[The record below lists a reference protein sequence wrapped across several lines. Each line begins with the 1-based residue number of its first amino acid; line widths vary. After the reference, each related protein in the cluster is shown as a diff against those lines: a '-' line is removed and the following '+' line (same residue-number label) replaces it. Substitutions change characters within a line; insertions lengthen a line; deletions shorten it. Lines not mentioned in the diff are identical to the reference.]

1 MEKSELST
9 RDRMC
14 SVAGGMAGLLV
25 DREIPSRLI
34 PFRGEFPL
42 LDMIEAIRFRE
53 AIRSTMW
60 IEDLP
65 PKFLYAAAEGSRIA
79 RLEREFRHYLSRNG
93 LKSGDFEKLEDAEKS
108 EWLRWW
114 MEADSVSAD
123 DLVVKKYRDEAT
135 PVSKSLGDP
144 AMPVAEK
151 REIYDD
157 LVARRAYWDDLCF
170 EFGRIGWEK
179 KLLNLALYIHYG
191 GDLEVVLARYKEN
204 HPDYADRIPHS
215 LAYYI
220 SYLRTGEAT
229 SVLHYFLLERVY
241 LSEGQLTALLIAEL
255 RERLEE
261 VFCWDGGTNSAWTV
275 GIDYRGEEKM
285 NEIVTTLDIEK
296 GREYLIFGNLTIK
309 PFIMETKETL
319 LKENPWRV
327 LAEMLAEKD
336 YAEAPENLV
345 CPDERAVI
353 DAYNETAPDLRKIRC
368 EGVPEP
374 VQGDFFNAKVALLT
388 LNPGWVEQTA
398 EVPGNAGTLKI
409 MTPAQRRKFLRTKAD
424 AMLLNGCSFPTEDE
438 DLLAIDTRYWNN
450 LLGYVLNRWP
460 DAPKYLT
467 IVQYLGYHSKKYG
480 NISKRLVKSE
490 SGLLPTQEFAVRL
503 VRYLMNKGV
512 TIVICRSAR
521 LWFNAVE
528 GLESYP
534 KLVVINNPLRPYLTP
549 KNCKDDGF
557 EKIEAALNE

>member
-42 LDMIEAIRFRE
+42 LNMIEARRFRE

-65 PKFLYAAAEGSRIA
+65 PKILYAAAEGSRIA

-123 DLVVKKYRDEAT
+123 DLVVKKYRDKAT
-135 PVSKSLGDP
+135 PASKSLGDP
-144 AMPVAEK
+144 AMPNAEK
-151 REIYDD
+151 QEIYDD

-170 EFGRIGWEK
+170 EFGRVSWEK

-229 SVLHYFLLERVY
+229 SVLNYFLLEKAC
-241 LSEGQLTALLIAEL
+241 LSEGRLTALLTAEL

-261 VFCWDGGTNSAWTV
+261 VFRWDGGTNSAWTV

-285 NEIVTTLDIEK
+285 NEAVALGVEK

-327 LAEMLAEKD
+327 LAEKIEKNGYMRLEKLNA
-336 YAEAPENLV
+336 YADDIPFIEEFNERTKN
-345 CPDERAVI
+345 PDHQLHTEI
-353 DAYNETAPDLRKIRC
+353 LPYPFI
-368 EGVPEP
+368 
-374 VQGDFFNAKVALLT
+374 GDVLGARVVLLMS
-388 LNPGWVEQTA
+388 NPGYKVSSNIEAHEKMSDEEKRFVIRAQT
-398 EVPGNAGTLKI
+398 
-409 MTPAQRRKFLRTKAD
+409 Q
-424 AMLLNGCSFPTEDE
+424 AMLLEDR
-438 DLLAIDTRYWNN
+438 AIFYSGPEYKPFNDEQDWYWAKKTRIIREAVP
-450 LLGYVLNRWP
+450 G
-460 DAPKYLT
+460 AETK
-467 IVQYLGYHSKKYG
+467 IAAVQLMAYHSRRYKPFPAKMGLLPSQEYT
-480 NISKRLVKSE
+480 KRLVKYLIDKKDVVFVYRGIKNKARWLDFVPELENATCVELSSSLNACLSE
-490 SGLLPTQEFAVRL
+490 
-503 VRYLMNKGV
+503 
-512 TIVICRSAR
+512 
-521 LWFNAVE
+521 
-528 GLESYP
+528 
-534 KLVVINNPLRPYLTP
+534 
-549 KNCKDDGF
+549 KNCKDGGF
-557 EKIEAALNE
+557 EKIKAALTE

>member
-42 LDMIEAIRFRE
+42 LNMIEAIRFRE

-65 PKFLYAAAEGSRIA
+65 PKFLYAAAEGSRMA

-108 EWLRWW
+108 EWLQWW

-157 LVARRAYWDDLCF
+157 LVTRRAYWDDLCF
-170 EFGRIGWEK
+170 EFGRVSWEK

-229 SVLHYFLLERVY
+229 SVLNNFLLERVC
-241 LSEGQLTALLIAEL
+241 LSEGQLTALLTAEL

-261 VFCWDGGTNSAWTV
+261 VFCWDGGTNSAWTI

-285 NEIVTTLDIEK
+285 DEIITTLDIEK

-327 LAEMLAEKD
+327 LAEKIEKNGYMRLEKLNA
-336 YAEAPENLV
+336 YADDIPFIEEFNERTKNEPEYQLHTEILPYPFIGDV
-345 CPDERAVI
+345 L
-353 DAYNETAPDLRKIRC
+353 DAR
-368 EGVPEP
+368 V
-374 VQGDFFNAKVALLT
+374 VLLMS
-388 LNPGWVEQTA
+388 NPGYKVSSNIEAHEKMSDEEKRFVIRAQT
-398 EVPGNAGTLKI
+398 
-409 MTPAQRRKFLRTKAD
+409 Q
-424 AMLLNGCSFPTEDE
+424 AMLLEDR
-438 DLLAIDTRYWNN
+438 AIFYSGPEYKPFNDEQDWYWAKKTRIIREAVP
-450 LLGYVLNRWP
+450 G
-460 DAPKYLT
+460 AETK
-467 IVQYLGYHSKKYG
+467 IAAVQLMAYHSRKYKPFPAKMG
-480 NISKRLVKSE
+480 LLPSQEYTKRLVKYLIDKNVIFVYARSKAQWLDFVPELENATCVELSSIRNACLSE
-490 SGLLPTQEFAVRL
+490 
-503 VRYLMNKGV
+503 
-512 TIVICRSAR
+512 
-521 LWFNAVE
+521 
-528 GLESYP
+528 
-534 KLVVINNPLRPYLTP
+534 
-549 KNCKDDGF
+549 KNCKDGGF
-557 EKIEAALNE
+557 EIIKAALAE

>member
-1 MEKSELST
+1 
-9 RDRMC
+9 MC

-42 LDMIEAIRFRE
+42 LNMIEAIRFRE

-157 LVARRAYWDDLCF
+157 LVTRRAYWDDLCF
-170 EFGRIGWEK
+170 EFGRVSWEK

-241 LSEGQLTALLIAEL
+241 LSEGQLTALLTAEL

-285 NEIVTTLDIEK
+285 NEAVALGVEK

-327 LAEMLAEKD
+327 LAEKIEKNGYMRLEKLNA
-336 YAEAPENLV
+336 YADDIPFIEEFNERTKNEPEYQLHTEIL
-345 CPDERAVI
+345 PYPFI
-353 DAYNETAPDLRKIRC
+353 
-368 EGVPEP
+368 
-374 VQGDFFNAKVALLT
+374 GDVLGARVVLLMS
-388 LNPGWVEQTA
+388 NPGYKVSSNIEAHEKMSDEEKRFVIRAQT
-398 EVPGNAGTLKI
+398 
-409 MTPAQRRKFLRTKAD
+409 Q
-424 AMLLNGCSFPTEDE
+424 AMLLEDR
-438 DLLAIDTRYWNN
+438 AIFYSGPEYKPFNDEQDWYWAKKTRIIREAVP
-450 LLGYVLNRWP
+450 G
-460 DAPKYLT
+460 AETK
-467 IVQYLGYHSKKYG
+467 IAAVQLMAYHSRKYKPFPAKMG
-480 NISKRLVKSE
+480 LLPSQEYTKRLVKYLIDKNVIFVYARSKAQWRVFVPELENATCVELSSIRNACLSE
-490 SGLLPTQEFAVRL
+490 
-503 VRYLMNKGV
+503 
-512 TIVICRSAR
+512 
-521 LWFNAVE
+521 
-528 GLESYP
+528 
-534 KLVVINNPLRPYLTP
+534 
-549 KNCKDDGF
+549 KNCKDGGF
-557 EKIEAALNE
+557 EKIKAALTE

>member
-1 MEKSELST
+1 
-9 RDRMC
+9 MC

-79 RLEREFRHYLSRNG
+79 RLEREFQHYLSRNG

-108 EWLRWW
+108 EWLQRW

-229 SVLHYFLLERVY
+229 SVLHYFLLEKAC
-241 LSEGQLTALLIAEL
+241 LSESRLTALLTAEL

-327 LAEMLAEKD
+327 LAEKIEKNGYMRLEKLNA
-336 YAEAPENLV
+336 YADDIPFIEEFNERTKNEPEYQLHTEILPYPFIGDV
-345 CPDERAVI
+345 L
-353 DAYNETAPDLRKIRC
+353 DAR
-368 EGVPEP
+368 V
-374 VQGDFFNAKVALLT
+374 VLLMS
-388 LNPGWVEQTA
+388 NPGYKVSSNIEAHEKMSDEEKRFVIRAQT
-398 EVPGNAGTLKI
+398 
-409 MTPAQRRKFLRTKAD
+409 Q
-424 AMLLNGCSFPTEDE
+424 AMLLEDR
-438 DLLAIDTRYWNN
+438 AIFYSGPEYKPFNDEQDWYWAKKTRIIREAVP
-450 LLGYVLNRWP
+450 G
-460 DAPKYLT
+460 AETK
-467 IVQYLGYHSKKYG
+467 IAAVQLMAYHSRRYKPFPAKMGLLPSQEYT
-480 NISKRLVKSE
+480 KRLVKYLIDKKDVVFVYRGIKNKARWLDFVPELENATCVELSSSLNACLSE
-490 SGLLPTQEFAVRL
+490 
-503 VRYLMNKGV
+503 
-512 TIVICRSAR
+512 
-521 LWFNAVE
+521 
-528 GLESYP
+528 
-534 KLVVINNPLRPYLTP
+534 
-549 KNCKDDGF
+549 KNCKDGGF
-557 EKIEAALNE
+557 EKIKAALTE

>member
-42 LDMIEAIRFRE
+42 LNMIEAIRFRE

-157 LVARRAYWDDLCF
+157 LVTRRAYWDDLCF
-170 EFGRIGWEK
+170 EFGRVSWEK

-229 SVLHYFLLERVY
+229 SVLNNFLLERVC
-241 LSEGQLTALLIAEL
+241 LSEGQLTALLTAEL

-261 VFCWDGGTNSAWTV
+261 VFCWDGGTNSAWTI

-285 NEIVTTLDIEK
+285 DEIITTLDIEK

-327 LAEMLAEKD
+327 LAEKIEKNGYMRLEKLNA
-336 YAEAPENLV
+336 YADDIPFIEEFNERTKNEPEYQLHTEILPYPFIGDV
-345 CPDERAVI
+345 L
-353 DAYNETAPDLRKIRC
+353 DAR
-368 EGVPEP
+368 V
-374 VQGDFFNAKVALLT
+374 VLLMS
-388 LNPGWVEQTA
+388 NPGYKVSSNIEAHEKMSDEEKRFVIRAQT
-398 EVPGNAGTLKI
+398 
-409 MTPAQRRKFLRTKAD
+409 Q
-424 AMLLNGCSFPTEDE
+424 AMLLEDR
-438 DLLAIDTRYWNN
+438 AIFYSGPEYKPFNDEQDWYWAKKTRIIREAVP
-450 LLGYVLNRWP
+450 G
-460 DAPKYLT
+460 AETK
-467 IVQYLGYHSKKYG
+467 IAAVQLMAYHSRKYKPFPEKMG
-480 NISKRLVKSE
+480 LLPSQEYTKRLVKYLIAKDVVFVYRGSKNKARWFDLVPELENATCVELSSIRNACLSE
-490 SGLLPTQEFAVRL
+490 
-503 VRYLMNKGV
+503 
-512 TIVICRSAR
+512 
-521 LWFNAVE
+521 
-528 GLESYP
+528 
-534 KLVVINNPLRPYLTP
+534 
-549 KNCKDDGF
+549 KNCKDGGF
-557 EKIEAALNE
+557 EIIKAALAE

>member
-1 MEKSELST
+1 
-9 RDRMC
+9 MC

-42 LDMIEAIRFRE
+42 LNMIEAIRFRE

-65 PKFLYAAAEGSRIA
+65 PKFLYAAAEGSRMA

-93 LKSGDFEKLEDAEKS
+93 LKNGDFEKLEDAEKS
-108 EWLRWW
+108 EWLQWW

-157 LVARRAYWDDLCF
+157 LVTRRAYWDDLCF

-229 SVLHYFLLERVY
+229 SVLHYFLLERVC
-241 LSEGQLTALLIAEL
+241 LSESRLTALLTAEL

-285 NEIVTTLDIEK
+285 DEIITTLDIEK

-327 LAEMLAEKD
+327 LAEKIEKNGYMRLEKLNA
-336 YAEAPENLV
+336 YADDIPFIEEFNERTKNEPEYQLHTEIL
-345 CPDERAVI
+345 PYPFI
-353 DAYNETAPDLRKIRC
+353 
-368 EGVPEP
+368 
-374 VQGDFFNAKVALLT
+374 GDVLGARVVLLMS
-388 LNPGWVEQTA
+388 NPGYKVSSNIEAHEKMSDEEKRFVIRAQT
-398 EVPGNAGTLKI
+398 
-409 MTPAQRRKFLRTKAD
+409 Q
-424 AMLLNGCSFPTEDE
+424 AMLLEDR
-438 DLLAIDTRYWNN
+438 AIFYSGPEYKPFNDEQDWYWAKKTRIIREAVP
-450 LLGYVLNRWP
+450 G
-460 DAPKYLT
+460 AETK
-467 IVQYLGYHSKKYG
+467 IAAVQLMAYHSRRYKPFPAKMGLLPSQEYT
-480 NISKRLVKSE
+480 KRLVKYLIDKKDVVFVYRGIKNKARWLDFVPELENATCVELSSSLNACLSE
-490 SGLLPTQEFAVRL
+490 
-503 VRYLMNKGV
+503 
-512 TIVICRSAR
+512 
-521 LWFNAVE
+521 
-528 GLESYP
+528 
-534 KLVVINNPLRPYLTP
+534 
-549 KNCKDDGF
+549 KNCKDGGF
-557 EKIEAALNE
+557 EKIKAALTE

>member
-34 PFRGEFPL
+34 PFRGKFPL
-42 LDMIEAIRFRE
+42 LDMIETIRFRE

-79 RLEREFRHYLSRNG
+79 RLEREFRYYLSRNG

-114 MEADSVSAD
+114 MEDGSVSAD
-123 DLVVKKYRDEAT
+123 DLVVKKYRNEAT
-135 PVSKSLGDP
+135 PASKSLGDP

-157 LVARRAYWDDLCF
+157 LVTRRAYWDDLCF
-170 EFGRIGWEK
+170 EFGRISWEK

-229 SVLHYFLLERVY
+229 SVLHYFLLERIC
-241 LSEGQLTALLIAEL
+241 LSENRLTALLTAEL

-285 NEIVTTLDIEK
+285 NEAVALGVEK

-327 LAEMLAEKD
+327 LAEKIEKNGYMRLEKLNA
-336 YAEAPENLV
+336 YADDIPFIEEFNERTKN
-345 CPDERAVI
+345 PDHQLHTEI
-353 DAYNETAPDLRKIRC
+353 LPYPFI
-368 EGVPEP
+368 
-374 VQGDFFNAKVALLT
+374 GDVLGARVVLLMS
-388 LNPGWVEQTA
+388 NPGYKVSSNIEAHEKMSDEEKRFVIRAQT
-398 EVPGNAGTLKI
+398 
-409 MTPAQRRKFLRTKAD
+409 Q
-424 AMLLNGCSFPTEDE
+424 AMLLEDR
-438 DLLAIDTRYWNN
+438 AIFYSGPEYKPFNEEQDWYWAKKTRIIREAVP
-450 LLGYVLNRWP
+450 G
-460 DAPKYLT
+460 AETK
-467 IVQYLGYHSKKYG
+467 IAAVQLMAYHSRKYKPFPAKMG
-480 NISKRLVKSE
+480 LLPSQEYTKRLVKYLIDKKDVVFVYRGIKNKARWLDFVPELENATCVELSSSLNACLSE
-490 SGLLPTQEFAVRL
+490 
-503 VRYLMNKGV
+503 
-512 TIVICRSAR
+512 
-521 LWFNAVE
+521 
-528 GLESYP
+528 
-534 KLVVINNPLRPYLTP
+534 
-549 KNCKDDGF
+549 KNCKDGGF
-557 EKIEAALNE
+557 EKIKAALTE

>member
-42 LDMIEAIRFRE
+42 LNMIEAIRFRE

-65 PKFLYAAAEGSRIA
+65 PKFLYAAAEGSRMA

-93 LKSGDFEKLEDAEKS
+93 LKNGDFEKLEDAEKS
-108 EWLRWW
+108 EWLQWW

-157 LVARRAYWDDLCF
+157 LVTRRAYWDDLCF
-170 EFGRIGWEK
+170 EFGRVSWEK

-327 LAEMLAEKD
+327 LAEKIEKNGYMRLEKLNA
-336 YAEAPENLV
+336 YADDIPFIEEFNERTKNEPEYQLHTEIL
-345 CPDERAVI
+345 PYPFI
-353 DAYNETAPDLRKIRC
+353 
-368 EGVPEP
+368 
-374 VQGDFFNAKVALLT
+374 GDVLGARVVLLMS
-388 LNPGWVEQTA
+388 NPGYKVSSNIEAHEKMSDEEKRFVIRAQT
-398 EVPGNAGTLKI
+398 
-409 MTPAQRRKFLRTKAD
+409 Q
-424 AMLLNGCSFPTEDE
+424 AMLLEDR
-438 DLLAIDTRYWNN
+438 AIFYSGPEYKPFNDEQDWYWAKKTRIIREAVP
-450 LLGYVLNRWP
+450 G
-460 DAPKYLT
+460 AETK
-467 IVQYLGYHSKKYG
+467 IAAVQLMAYHSRKYKPFPAKMG
-480 NISKRLVKSE
+480 LLPSQEYTKRLVKYLIDKNVIFVYARSKAQWLDFVPELENATCVELSSIRNACLSE
-490 SGLLPTQEFAVRL
+490 
-503 VRYLMNKGV
+503 
-512 TIVICRSAR
+512 
-521 LWFNAVE
+521 
-528 GLESYP
+528 
-534 KLVVINNPLRPYLTP
+534 
-549 KNCKDDGF
+549 KNCKDGGF
-557 EKIEAALNE
+557 EKIKAALTE

>member
-1 MEKSELST
+1 
-9 RDRMC
+9 MC

-42 LDMIEAIRFRE
+42 LNMIEAIRFRE

-108 EWLRWW
+108 EWLQRW

-135 PVSKSLGDP
+135 PASKSLGDP

-170 EFGRIGWEK
+170 EFGRVSWEK

-215 LAYYI
+215 LAYYV

-241 LSEGQLTALLIAEL
+241 LSEGQLTALLTAEL

-285 NEIVTTLDIEK
+285 DEIITTLDIEK

-327 LAEMLAEKD
+327 LAEKIEKNGYMRLEKLNA
-336 YAEAPENLV
+336 YADDIPFIEEFNERTKNEPEYQLHTEIL
-345 CPDERAVI
+345 PYPFI
-353 DAYNETAPDLRKIRC
+353 
-368 EGVPEP
+368 
-374 VQGDFFNAKVALLT
+374 GDVLGARVVLLMS
-388 LNPGWVEQTA
+388 NPGYKVSSNIEAHEKMSDEEKRFVIRAQT
-398 EVPGNAGTLKI
+398 
-409 MTPAQRRKFLRTKAD
+409 Q
-424 AMLLNGCSFPTEDE
+424 AMLLEDR
-438 DLLAIDTRYWNN
+438 AIFYSGPEYKPFNEEQDWYWAKKTRIIREAVP
-450 LLGYVLNRWP
+450 G
-460 DAPKYLT
+460 AETK
-467 IVQYLGYHSKKYG
+467 IAAVQLMAYHSRKYKPFPAKMG
-480 NISKRLVKSE
+480 LLPSQEYTKRLVKYLIDKNVIFVYARSKAQWLDFVPELENATCVELSSIRNACLSE
-490 SGLLPTQEFAVRL
+490 
-503 VRYLMNKGV
+503 
-512 TIVICRSAR
+512 
-521 LWFNAVE
+521 
-528 GLESYP
+528 
-534 KLVVINNPLRPYLTP
+534 
-549 KNCKDDGF
+549 KNCKDGGF
-557 EKIEAALNE
+557 EKIKAALTE

>member
-79 RLEREFRHYLSRNG
+79 RLEREFQHYLSRNG

-108 EWLRWW
+108 EWLQWW

-170 EFGRIGWEK
+170 EFGRVSWEK

-241 LSEGQLTALLIAEL
+241 LSEGQLTALLTAEL

-285 NEIVTTLDIEK
+285 DEIITTLDIEK

-327 LAEMLAEKD
+327 LAEKIEKNGYMRLEKLNA
-336 YAEAPENLV
+336 YADDIPFIEEFNERTKNEPEYQLHTEIL
-345 CPDERAVI
+345 PYPFI
-353 DAYNETAPDLRKIRC
+353 
-368 EGVPEP
+368 
-374 VQGDFFNAKVALLT
+374 GDVLGARVVLLMS
-388 LNPGWVEQTA
+388 NPGYKVSSNIEAHEKMSDEEKRFVIRAQT
-398 EVPGNAGTLKI
+398 
-409 MTPAQRRKFLRTKAD
+409 Q
-424 AMLLNGCSFPTEDE
+424 AMLLEDR
-438 DLLAIDTRYWNN
+438 AIFYSGPEYKPFNDEQDWYWAKKTRIIREAVP
-450 LLGYVLNRWP
+450 G
-460 DAPKYLT
+460 AETK
-467 IVQYLGYHSKKYG
+467 IAAVQLMAYHSRKYKPFPAKMG
-480 NISKRLVKSE
+480 LLPSQEYTKRLVKYLIDKNVIFVYARSKAQWLDFVPELENATCVELSSIRNACLSE
-490 SGLLPTQEFAVRL
+490 
-503 VRYLMNKGV
+503 
-512 TIVICRSAR
+512 
-521 LWFNAVE
+521 
-528 GLESYP
+528 
-534 KLVVINNPLRPYLTP
+534 
-549 KNCKDDGF
+549 KNCKDGGF
-557 EKIEAALNE
+557 EKIKAALTE

>member
-241 LSEGQLTALLIAEL
+241 LSEGQLTALLTAEL

-285 NEIVTTLDIEK
+285 DEIITTLDIEK

-327 LAEMLAEKD
+327 LAEKIEKNGYMRLEKLNA
-336 YAEAPENLV
+336 YADDIPFIEEFNERTKNEPEYQLHTEIL
-345 CPDERAVI
+345 PYPFI
-353 DAYNETAPDLRKIRC
+353 
-368 EGVPEP
+368 
-374 VQGDFFNAKVALLT
+374 GDVLGARVVLLMS
-388 LNPGWVEQTA
+388 NPGYKVSSNIEAHEKMSDEEKRFVIRAQT
-398 EVPGNAGTLKI
+398 
-409 MTPAQRRKFLRTKAD
+409 Q
-424 AMLLNGCSFPTEDE
+424 AMLLEDR
-438 DLLAIDTRYWNN
+438 AIFYSGPEYKPFNDEQDWYWAKKTRIIREAVP
-450 LLGYVLNRWP
+450 G
-460 DAPKYLT
+460 AETK
-467 IVQYLGYHSKKYG
+467 IAAVQLMAYHSRKYKPFPAKMG
-480 NISKRLVKSE
+480 LLPSQEYTKRLVKYLIDKKDVVFVYRGIKNKARWLDFVPELENATCVELSSSLNACLSE
-490 SGLLPTQEFAVRL
+490 
-503 VRYLMNKGV
+503 
-512 TIVICRSAR
+512 
-521 LWFNAVE
+521 
-528 GLESYP
+528 
-534 KLVVINNPLRPYLTP
+534 
-549 KNCKDDGF
+549 KNCKDGGF
-557 EKIEAALNE
+557 EKIKAALTE

>member
-42 LDMIEAIRFRE
+42 LNMIEAIRFRE

-65 PKFLYAAAEGSRIA
+65 PKFLYAAAEGSRMA

-93 LKSGDFEKLEDAEKS
+93 LKNGDFEKLEDAEKS
-108 EWLRWW
+108 EWLQWW

-157 LVARRAYWDDLCF
+157 LVTRRAYWDDLCF

-229 SVLHYFLLERVY
+229 SVLHYFLLERVC
-241 LSEGQLTALLIAEL
+241 LSESRLTALLTAEL

-285 NEIVTTLDIEK
+285 DEIITTLDIEK

-327 LAEMLAEKD
+327 LAEKIEKNGYMRLEKLNA
-336 YAEAPENLV
+336 YADDIPFIEEFNERTKNEPEYQLHTEIL
-345 CPDERAVI
+345 PYPFI
-353 DAYNETAPDLRKIRC
+353 
-368 EGVPEP
+368 
-374 VQGDFFNAKVALLT
+374 GDVLGARVVLLMS
-388 LNPGWVEQTA
+388 NPGYKVSSNIEAHEKMSDEEKRFVIRAQT
-398 EVPGNAGTLKI
+398 
-409 MTPAQRRKFLRTKAD
+409 Q
-424 AMLLNGCSFPTEDE
+424 AMLLEDR
-438 DLLAIDTRYWNN
+438 AIFYSGPEYKPFNDEQDWYWAKKTRIIREAVP
-450 LLGYVLNRWP
+450 G
-460 DAPKYLT
+460 AETK
-467 IVQYLGYHSKKYG
+467 IAAVQLMAYHSRRYKPFPAKMGLLPSQEYT
-480 NISKRLVKSE
+480 KRLVKYLIDKKDVVFVYRGIKNKARWLDFVPELENATCVELSSSLNACLSE
-490 SGLLPTQEFAVRL
+490 
-503 VRYLMNKGV
+503 
-512 TIVICRSAR
+512 
-521 LWFNAVE
+521 
-528 GLESYP
+528 
-534 KLVVINNPLRPYLTP
+534 
-549 KNCKDDGF
+549 KNCKDGGF
-557 EKIEAALNE
+557 EKIKAALTE

>member
-79 RLEREFRHYLSRNG
+79 RLEREFQHYLSRNG

-114 MEADSVSAD
+114 MEDGSVSAD
-123 DLVVKKYRDEAT
+123 DLVVKKYRDKAT
-135 PVSKSLGDP
+135 PASKSLGDP
-144 AMPVAEK
+144 AMPDAEK

-170 EFGRIGWEK
+170 EFGRVGWEK

-229 SVLHYFLLERVY
+229 SVLHYFLLEKAC
-241 LSEGQLTALLIAEL
+241 LSESRLTALLTAEL

-285 NEIVTTLDIEK
+285 DEIITTLDIEK

-327 LAEMLAEKD
+327 LAEKIEKNGYMRLEKLNA
-336 YAEAPENLV
+336 YADDIPFIEEFNERTKNEPEYQLHTEIL
-345 CPDERAVI
+345 PYPFI
-353 DAYNETAPDLRKIRC
+353 
-368 EGVPEP
+368 
-374 VQGDFFNAKVALLT
+374 GDVLGARVVLLMS
-388 LNPGWVEQTA
+388 NPGYKVSSNIEAHEKMSDEEKRFVIRAQT
-398 EVPGNAGTLKI
+398 
-409 MTPAQRRKFLRTKAD
+409 Q
-424 AMLLNGCSFPTEDE
+424 AMLLEDRAIFYSGPE
-438 DLLAIDTRYWNN
+438 DKPFNEEQDWYWAKKTRIIREAVP
-450 LLGYVLNRWP
+450 G
-460 DAPKYLT
+460 AETK
-467 IVQYLGYHSKKYG
+467 IAAVQLMAYHSRRYKPFPAKMGLLPSQEYT
-480 NISKRLVKSE
+480 KRLVKYLIDKKDVVFVYRGIKNKARWLDFVPELENATCVELSSSLNACLSE
-490 SGLLPTQEFAVRL
+490 
-503 VRYLMNKGV
+503 
-512 TIVICRSAR
+512 
-521 LWFNAVE
+521 
-528 GLESYP
+528 
-534 KLVVINNPLRPYLTP
+534 
-549 KNCKDDGF
+549 KNCKDGGF
-557 EKIEAALNE
+557 EKIKAALTE

>member
-1 MEKSELST
+1 
-9 RDRMC
+9 MC

-79 RLEREFRHYLSRNG
+79 RLEREFQHYLSRNG

-108 EWLRWW
+108 EWLQRW

-229 SVLHYFLLERVY
+229 SVLHYFLLEKAC
-241 LSEGQLTALLIAEL
+241 LSESRLTALLTAEL

-285 NEIVTTLDIEK
+285 DEIITTLDIEK

-319 LKENPWRV
+319 LKENPWREV
-327 LAEMLAEKD
+327 AEKIEKNGYMRLEKLNA
-336 YAEAPENLV
+336 YADDIPFIEEFNKRTKN
-345 CPDERAVI
+345 PDHQLHTEI
-353 DAYNETAPDLRKIRC
+353 LPYPFI
-368 EGVPEP
+368 
-374 VQGDFFNAKVALLT
+374 GDVLGARVVLLMS
-388 LNPGWVEQTA
+388 NPGYKVSSNIEAHEKMSDEEKRFVIRAQT
-398 EVPGNAGTLKI
+398 
-409 MTPAQRRKFLRTKAD
+409 Q
-424 AMLLNGCSFPTEDE
+424 AMLLEDR
-438 DLLAIDTRYWNN
+438 AIFYSGPEYKPFNDEQDWYWAKKTRIIREAVP
-450 LLGYVLNRWP
+450 G
-460 DAPKYLT
+460 AETK
-467 IVQYLGYHSKKYG
+467 IAAVQLMAYHSRKYKPFPEKMG
-480 NISKRLVKSE
+480 LLPSQEYTKRLVKYLIAKDVVFVYRGSKNKARWFDLVPELENATCVELSSIRNACLSE
-490 SGLLPTQEFAVRL
+490 
-503 VRYLMNKGV
+503 
-512 TIVICRSAR
+512 
-521 LWFNAVE
+521 
-528 GLESYP
+528 
-534 KLVVINNPLRPYLTP
+534 
-549 KNCKDDGF
+549 KNCKDGGF
-557 EKIEAALNE
+557 EKIKAALTE

>member
-1 MEKSELST
+1 
-9 RDRMC
+9 MC

-34 PFRGEFPL
+34 PFRGKFPL
-42 LDMIEAIRFRE
+42 LNMIEAIRFRE

-108 EWLRWW
+108 EWLQWW

-123 DLVVKKYRDEAT
+123 DLVVKKYRDETT
-135 PVSKSLGDP
+135 PASKSLGDP

-170 EFGRIGWEK
+170 EFGRVSWEK

-241 LSEGQLTALLIAEL
+241 LSEGQLTALLTAEL

-285 NEIVTTLDIEK
+285 DEIITTLDIEK

-327 LAEMLAEKD
+327 LAEKIEKNGYMRLEKLNA
-336 YAEAPENLV
+336 YADDIPFIEEFNERTKNEPEYQLHTEILPYPFIGDV
-345 CPDERAVI
+345 L
-353 DAYNETAPDLRKIRC
+353 DAR
-368 EGVPEP
+368 V
-374 VQGDFFNAKVALLT
+374 VLLMS
-388 LNPGWVEQTA
+388 NPGYKVSSNIEAHEKMSDEEKRFVIRAQT
-398 EVPGNAGTLKI
+398 
-409 MTPAQRRKFLRTKAD
+409 Q
-424 AMLLNGCSFPTEDE
+424 AMLLEDR
-438 DLLAIDTRYWNN
+438 AIFYSGPEYKPFNDEQDWYWAKKTRIIREAVP
-450 LLGYVLNRWP
+450 G
-460 DAPKYLT
+460 AETK
-467 IVQYLGYHSKKYG
+467 IAAVQLMAYHSRKYKPFPAKMG
-480 NISKRLVKSE
+480 LLPSQEYTKRLVKYLIDKNVIFVYARSKAQWLDFVPELENATCVELSSIRNACLSE
-490 SGLLPTQEFAVRL
+490 
-503 VRYLMNKGV
+503 
-512 TIVICRSAR
+512 
-521 LWFNAVE
+521 
-528 GLESYP
+528 
-534 KLVVINNPLRPYLTP
+534 
-549 KNCKDDGF
+549 KNCKDGGF
-557 EKIEAALNE
+557 EIIKTALTE

>member
-1 MEKSELST
+1 
-9 RDRMC
+9 MC

-157 LVARRAYWDDLCF
+157 LVTRRAYWDDLCF
-170 EFGRIGWEK
+170 EFGRVSWEK

-229 SVLHYFLLERVY
+229 SVLNNFLLERVC
-241 LSEGQLTALLIAEL
+241 LSEGQLTALLTAEL

-261 VFCWDGGTNSAWTV
+261 VFCWDGGTNSAWTI

-285 NEIVTTLDIEK
+285 DEIITTLDIEK

-327 LAEMLAEKD
+327 LAEKIEKNGYMRLEKLNA
-336 YAEAPENLV
+336 YADDIPFIEEFNKRTKN
-345 CPDERAVI
+345 PDHQLHTEI
-353 DAYNETAPDLRKIRC
+353 LPYPFI
-368 EGVPEP
+368 
-374 VQGDFFNAKVALLT
+374 GDVLGARVVLLMS
-388 LNPGWVEQTA
+388 NPGYKVSSNIEAHEKMSDEEKRFVIRAQT
-398 EVPGNAGTLKI
+398 
-409 MTPAQRRKFLRTKAD
+409 Q
-424 AMLLNGCSFPTEDE
+424 AMLLEDR
-438 DLLAIDTRYWNN
+438 AIFYSGPEYKLFNDEQDWYWAKKTRIIREAVP
-450 LLGYVLNRWP
+450 G
-460 DAPKYLT
+460 AETK
-467 IVQYLGYHSKKYG
+467 IAAVQLMAYHSRRYKPFPAKMGLLPSQEYT
-480 NISKRLVKSE
+480 KRLVKYLIDKKDVVFVYRGIKNKARWLDFVPELENATCVELSSSLNACLSE
-490 SGLLPTQEFAVRL
+490 
-503 VRYLMNKGV
+503 
-512 TIVICRSAR
+512 
-521 LWFNAVE
+521 
-528 GLESYP
+528 
-534 KLVVINNPLRPYLTP
+534 
-549 KNCKDDGF
+549 KNCKDGGF
-557 EKIEAALNE
+557 EKIKAALTE

>member
-42 LDMIEAIRFRE
+42 LNMIEAIRFRE

-108 EWLRWW
+108 EWLQRW

-135 PVSKSLGDP
+135 PASKSLGDP

-170 EFGRIGWEK
+170 EFGRVSWEK

-215 LAYYI
+215 LAYYV

-241 LSEGQLTALLIAEL
+241 LSEGQLTALLTAEL

-285 NEIVTTLDIEK
+285 DEIITTLDIEK

-327 LAEMLAEKD
+327 LAEKIEKNGYMRLEKLNA
-336 YAEAPENLV
+336 YADDIPFIEEFNERTKNEPEYQLHTEIL
-345 CPDERAVI
+345 PYPFI
-353 DAYNETAPDLRKIRC
+353 
-368 EGVPEP
+368 
-374 VQGDFFNAKVALLT
+374 GDVLGARVVLLMS
-388 LNPGWVEQTA
+388 NPGYKVSSNIEAHEKMSDEEKRFVIRAQT
-398 EVPGNAGTLKI
+398 
-409 MTPAQRRKFLRTKAD
+409 Q
-424 AMLLNGCSFPTEDE
+424 AMLLEDR
-438 DLLAIDTRYWNN
+438 AIFYSGPEYKPFNEEQDWYWAKKTRIIREAVP
-450 LLGYVLNRWP
+450 G
-460 DAPKYLT
+460 AETK
-467 IVQYLGYHSKKYG
+467 IAAVQLMAYHSRKYKPFPAKMG
-480 NISKRLVKSE
+480 LLPSQEYTKRLVKYLIDKNVIFVYARSKAQWLDFVPELENATCVELSSIRNACLSE
-490 SGLLPTQEFAVRL
+490 
-503 VRYLMNKGV
+503 
-512 TIVICRSAR
+512 
-521 LWFNAVE
+521 
-528 GLESYP
+528 
-534 KLVVINNPLRPYLTP
+534 
-549 KNCKDDGF
+549 KNCKDGGF
-557 EKIEAALNE
+557 EKIKAALTE

>member
-42 LDMIEAIRFRE
+42 LNMIEARRFRE

-108 EWLRWW
+108 EWLQWW

-157 LVARRAYWDDLCF
+157 LVTRRAYWDDLCF
-170 EFGRIGWEK
+170 EFGRVSWEK

-229 SVLHYFLLERVY
+229 SVLHYFLLEKAC
-241 LSEGQLTALLIAEL
+241 LSESRLTALLTAEL

-285 NEIVTTLDIEK
+285 DEIITTLDIEK

-327 LAEMLAEKD
+327 LAEKIEKNGYMRLEKLNA
-336 YAEAPENLV
+336 YADDIPFIEEFNERTKN
-345 CPDERAVI
+345 PDHQLHTEI
-353 DAYNETAPDLRKIRC
+353 LPYPFI
-368 EGVPEP
+368 
-374 VQGDFFNAKVALLT
+374 GDVLGARVVLLMS
-388 LNPGWVEQTA
+388 NPGYKVSSNIEAHEKMSDEEKRFVIRAQT
-398 EVPGNAGTLKI
+398 
-409 MTPAQRRKFLRTKAD
+409 Q
-424 AMLLNGCSFPTEDE
+424 AMLLEDR
-438 DLLAIDTRYWNN
+438 AIFYSGPEYKPFNDEQDWYWAKKTRIIREAVP
-450 LLGYVLNRWP
+450 G
-460 DAPKYLT
+460 AETK
-467 IVQYLGYHSKKYG
+467 IAAVQLMAYHSRRYKPFPAKMGLLPSQEYT
-480 NISKRLVKSE
+480 KRLVKYLIDKKDVVFVYRGIKNKARWLDFVPELENATCVELSSSLNACLSE
-490 SGLLPTQEFAVRL
+490 
-503 VRYLMNKGV
+503 
-512 TIVICRSAR
+512 
-521 LWFNAVE
+521 
-528 GLESYP
+528 
-534 KLVVINNPLRPYLTP
+534 
-549 KNCKDDGF
+549 KNCKDGGF
-557 EKIEAALNE
+557 EKIKAALTE

>member
-1 MEKSELST
+1 
-9 RDRMC
+9 MC

-157 LVARRAYWDDLCF
+157 LIARRAYWDDLCF
-170 EFGRIGWEK
+170 EFGRVSWEK

-241 LSEGQLTALLIAEL
+241 LSEGQLTALLTAEL

-285 NEIVTTLDIEK
+285 DEIITTLDIEK

-327 LAEMLAEKD
+327 LAEKIEKNGYMRLEKLNA
-336 YAEAPENLV
+336 YADDIPFIEEFNERTKNEPEYQLHTEILPYPFIGDV
-345 CPDERAVI
+345 L
-353 DAYNETAPDLRKIRC
+353 DAR
-368 EGVPEP
+368 V
-374 VQGDFFNAKVALLT
+374 VLLMS
-388 LNPGWVEQTA
+388 NPGYKVSSNIEAHEKMSDEEKRFVIRAQT
-398 EVPGNAGTLKI
+398 
-409 MTPAQRRKFLRTKAD
+409 Q
-424 AMLLNGCSFPTEDE
+424 AMLLEDR
-438 DLLAIDTRYWNN
+438 AIFYSGPEYKPFNDEQDWYWAKKTRIIREAVP
-450 LLGYVLNRWP
+450 G
-460 DAPKYLT
+460 AETK
-467 IVQYLGYHSKKYG
+467 IAAVQLMAYHSRRYKPFPAKMGLLPSQEYT
-480 NISKRLVKSE
+480 KRLVKYLIDKKDVVFVYRGIKNKARWLDFVPELENATCVELSSSLNACLSE
-490 SGLLPTQEFAVRL
+490 
-503 VRYLMNKGV
+503 
-512 TIVICRSAR
+512 
-521 LWFNAVE
+521 
-528 GLESYP
+528 
-534 KLVVINNPLRPYLTP
+534 
-549 KNCKDDGF
+549 KNCKDGGF
-557 EKIEAALNE
+557 EKIKAALTE

>member
-42 LDMIEAIRFRE
+42 LNMIEAIRFRE

-157 LVARRAYWDDLCF
+157 LVTRRAYWDDLCF
-170 EFGRIGWEK
+170 EFGRVSWEK

-229 SVLHYFLLERVY
+229 SVLHYFLLERVC
-241 LSEGQLTALLIAEL
+241 LSEGQLTALLTAEL

-261 VFCWDGGTNSAWTV
+261 VFCWDGGTNSAWTI

-285 NEIVTTLDIEK
+285 NEAVALGVEK

-319 LKENPWRV
+319 LKENPWREV
-327 LAEMLAEKD
+327 AEKIEKNGYMRLEKLNA
-336 YAEAPENLV
+336 YADDIPFIEEFNKRTKN
-345 CPDERAVI
+345 PDHQLHTEI
-353 DAYNETAPDLRKIRC
+353 LPYPFI
-368 EGVPEP
+368 
-374 VQGDFFNAKVALLT
+374 GDVLGARVVLLMS
-388 LNPGWVEQTA
+388 NPGYKVSSNIEAHEKMSDEEKRFVIRAQT
-398 EVPGNAGTLKI
+398 
-409 MTPAQRRKFLRTKAD
+409 Q
-424 AMLLNGCSFPTEDE
+424 AMLLEDR
-438 DLLAIDTRYWNN
+438 AIFYSGPEYKPFNDEQDWYWAKKTRIIREAVP
-450 LLGYVLNRWP
+450 G
-460 DAPKYLT
+460 AETK
-467 IVQYLGYHSKKYG
+467 IAAVQLMAYHSRKYKPFPAKMG
-480 NISKRLVKSE
+480 LLPSQEYTKRLVKYLIDKKDVVFVYRGIKNKARWLDFVPELENATCVELSSSLNACLSE
-490 SGLLPTQEFAVRL
+490 
-503 VRYLMNKGV
+503 
-512 TIVICRSAR
+512 
-521 LWFNAVE
+521 
-528 GLESYP
+528 
-534 KLVVINNPLRPYLTP
+534 
-549 KNCKDDGF
+549 KNCKDGGF
-557 EKIEAALNE
+557 EKIKAALTE

>member
-1 MEKSELST
+1 
-9 RDRMC
+9 MC

-42 LDMIEAIRFRE
+42 LNMIEAIRFRE

-65 PKFLYAAAEGSRIA
+65 PKFLYAAAEGSRMA

-93 LKSGDFEKLEDAEKS
+93 LKNGDFEKLEDAEKS
-108 EWLRWW
+108 EWLQWW

-157 LVARRAYWDDLCF
+157 LVTRRAYWDDLCF

-229 SVLHYFLLERVY
+229 SVLNNFLLERVC
-241 LSEGQLTALLIAEL
+241 LSESRLTALLTAEL

-261 VFCWDGGTNSAWTV
+261 VFRWDGGTNSAWTV

-285 NEIVTTLDIEK
+285 DEIITTLDIEK

-327 LAEMLAEKD
+327 LAEKIEKNGYMRLEKLNA
-336 YAEAPENLV
+336 YADDIPFIEEFNERTKNEPEYQLHTEIL
-345 CPDERAVI
+345 PYPFI
-353 DAYNETAPDLRKIRC
+353 
-368 EGVPEP
+368 
-374 VQGDFFNAKVALLT
+374 GDVLGARVVLLMS
-388 LNPGWVEQTA
+388 NPGYKVSSNIEAHEKMSDEEKRFVIRAQT
-398 EVPGNAGTLKI
+398 
-409 MTPAQRRKFLRTKAD
+409 Q
-424 AMLLNGCSFPTEDE
+424 AMLLEDR
-438 DLLAIDTRYWNN
+438 AIFYSGPEYKPFNDEQDWYWAKKTRIIREAVP
-450 LLGYVLNRWP
+450 G
-460 DAPKYLT
+460 AETK
-467 IVQYLGYHSKKYG
+467 IAAVQLMAYHSRRYKPFPAKMGLLPSQEYT
-480 NISKRLVKSE
+480 KRLVKYLIDKKDVVFVYRGIKNKARWLDFVPELENATCVELSSSLNACLSE
-490 SGLLPTQEFAVRL
+490 
-503 VRYLMNKGV
+503 
-512 TIVICRSAR
+512 
-521 LWFNAVE
+521 
-528 GLESYP
+528 
-534 KLVVINNPLRPYLTP
+534 
-549 KNCKDDGF
+549 KNCKDGGF
-557 EKIEAALNE
+557 EKIKAALTE

>member
-42 LDMIEAIRFRE
+42 LNMIEAIRFRE

-170 EFGRIGWEK
+170 EFGRVSWEK

-215 LAYYI
+215 LAYYV

-241 LSEGQLTALLIAEL
+241 LSEGQLTALLTAEL

-327 LAEMLAEKD
+327 LAEKIEKNGYMRLEKLNA
-336 YAEAPENLV
+336 YADDIPFIEEFNKRTKN
-345 CPDERAVI
+345 PDHQLHTEI
-353 DAYNETAPDLRKIRC
+353 LPYPFI
-368 EGVPEP
+368 
-374 VQGDFFNAKVALLT
+374 GDVLGARVVLLMS
-388 LNPGWVEQTA
+388 NPGYKVSSNIEAHEKMSDEEKRFVIRAQT
-398 EVPGNAGTLKI
+398 
-409 MTPAQRRKFLRTKAD
+409 Q
-424 AMLLNGCSFPTEDE
+424 AMLLEDR
-438 DLLAIDTRYWNN
+438 AIFYSGPEYKLFNDEQDWYWAKKTRIIREAVP
-450 LLGYVLNRWP
+450 GVETKI
-460 DAPKYLT
+460 AA
-467 IVQYLGYHSKKYG
+467 VQLMAYHSRRYKPFPAKMGLLPSQEYT
-480 NISKRLVKSE
+480 KRLVKYLIDKKDVVFVYRGIKNKARWLDFVPELENATCVELSSSLNACLSE
-490 SGLLPTQEFAVRL
+490 
-503 VRYLMNKGV
+503 
-512 TIVICRSAR
+512 
-521 LWFNAVE
+521 
-528 GLESYP
+528 
-534 KLVVINNPLRPYLTP
+534 
-549 KNCKDDGF
+549 KNCKDGGF
-557 EKIEAALNE
+557 EKIKAALTE

>member
-79 RLEREFRHYLSRNG
+79 RLEREFQHYLSRNG

-108 EWLRWW
+108 EWLQRW

-135 PVSKSLGDP
+135 PASKSLGDP

-170 EFGRIGWEK
+170 EFGRVSWEK

-229 SVLHYFLLERVY
+229 SVLNNFLLERVC
-241 LSEGQLTALLIAEL
+241 LSESRLTALLTAEL

-261 VFCWDGGTNSAWTV
+261 VFRWDGGTNSAWTV

-285 NEIVTTLDIEK
+285 DEIITTLDIEK

-319 LKENPWRV
+319 LKENPWREV
-327 LAEMLAEKD
+327 AEKIEKNGYMRLEKLNA
-336 YAEAPENLV
+336 YADDIPFIEEFNKRTKN
-345 CPDERAVI
+345 PDHQLHTEI
-353 DAYNETAPDLRKIRC
+353 LPYPFI
-368 EGVPEP
+368 
-374 VQGDFFNAKVALLT
+374 GDVLGARVVLLMS
-388 LNPGWVEQTA
+388 NPGYKVSSNLEAHEKMSDEEKRFVIRAQT
-398 EVPGNAGTLKI
+398 
-409 MTPAQRRKFLRTKAD
+409 Q
-424 AMLLNGCSFPTEDE
+424 AMLLEDR
-438 DLLAIDTRYWNN
+438 AIFYSGPEYKPFNDEQDWYWAKKTRIIREAVP
-450 LLGYVLNRWP
+450 G
-460 DAPKYLT
+460 AETK
-467 IVQYLGYHSKKYG
+467 IAAVQLMAYHSRKYKPFPAKMG
-480 NISKRLVKSE
+480 LLPSQEYTKRLVKYLIDKNVIFVYARSKAQWRDFVPELENATCVELSSIRNACLSE
-490 SGLLPTQEFAVRL
+490 
-503 VRYLMNKGV
+503 
-512 TIVICRSAR
+512 
-521 LWFNAVE
+521 
-528 GLESYP
+528 
-534 KLVVINNPLRPYLTP
+534 
-549 KNCKDDGF
+549 KNCKDGGF
-557 EKIEAALNE
+557 EIIKAALAE

>member
-79 RLEREFRHYLSRNG
+79 RLEREFQHYLSRNG

-108 EWLRWW
+108 EWLQRW

-229 SVLHYFLLERVY
+229 SVLHYFLLEKAC
-241 LSEGQLTALLIAEL
+241 LSESRLTALLTAEL

-285 NEIVTTLDIEK
+285 DEIITTLDIEK

-327 LAEMLAEKD
+327 LAEKIEKNGYMRLEKLNA
-336 YAEAPENLV
+336 YADDIPFIEEFNKRTKN
-345 CPDERAVI
+345 PDHQLHTEI
-353 DAYNETAPDLRKIRC
+353 LPYPFI
-368 EGVPEP
+368 
-374 VQGDFFNAKVALLT
+374 GDVLGARVVLLMS
-388 LNPGWVEQTA
+388 NPGYKVSSNIEAHEKMSDEEKRFVIRAQT
-398 EVPGNAGTLKI
+398 
-409 MTPAQRRKFLRTKAD
+409 Q
-424 AMLLNGCSFPTEDE
+424 AMLLEDR
-438 DLLAIDTRYWNN
+438 AIFYSGPEYKLFNDEQDWYWAKKTRIIREAVP
-450 LLGYVLNRWP
+450 G
-460 DAPKYLT
+460 AETK
-467 IVQYLGYHSKKYG
+467 IAAVQLMAYHSRRYKPFPAKMGLLPSQEYT
-480 NISKRLVKSE
+480 KRLVKYLIDKKDVVFVYRGIKNKARWLDFVPELENATCVELSSSLNACLSE
-490 SGLLPTQEFAVRL
+490 
-503 VRYLMNKGV
+503 
-512 TIVICRSAR
+512 
-521 LWFNAVE
+521 
-528 GLESYP
+528 
-534 KLVVINNPLRPYLTP
+534 
-549 KNCKDDGF
+549 KNCKDGGF
-557 EKIEAALNE
+557 EKIKAALTE

>member
-1 MEKSELST
+1 
-9 RDRMC
+9 MC

-42 LDMIEAIRFRE
+42 LNMIEAIRFRE

-108 EWLRWW
+108 EWLQWW

-157 LVARRAYWDDLCF
+157 LVTRRAYWDDLCF
-170 EFGRIGWEK
+170 EFGRVSWEK

-241 LSEGQLTALLIAEL
+241 LSEGQLTALLTAEL

-261 VFCWDGGTNSAWTV
+261 VFCWDGGTNSAWTI

-285 NEIVTTLDIEK
+285 DEIITTLDIEK

-327 LAEMLAEKD
+327 LAEKIEKNGYMRLEKLNA
-336 YAEAPENLV
+336 YADDIPFIEEFNERTKNEPEYQLHTEILPYPFIGDV
-345 CPDERAVI
+345 L
-353 DAYNETAPDLRKIRC
+353 DAR
-368 EGVPEP
+368 V
-374 VQGDFFNAKVALLT
+374 VLLMS
-388 LNPGWVEQTA
+388 NPGYKVSSNIEAHEKMSDEEKRFVIRAQT
-398 EVPGNAGTLKI
+398 
-409 MTPAQRRKFLRTKAD
+409 Q
-424 AMLLNGCSFPTEDE
+424 AMLLEDR
-438 DLLAIDTRYWNN
+438 AIFYSGPEYKPFNDEQDWYWAKKTRIIREAVP
-450 LLGYVLNRWP
+450 G
-460 DAPKYLT
+460 AETK
-467 IVQYLGYHSKKYG
+467 IAAVQLMAYHSRKYKPFPAKMG
-480 NISKRLVKSE
+480 LLPSQEYTKRLVKYLIDKNVIFVYARSKAQWLDFVPELENATCVELSSIRNACLSE
-490 SGLLPTQEFAVRL
+490 
-503 VRYLMNKGV
+503 
-512 TIVICRSAR
+512 
-521 LWFNAVE
+521 
-528 GLESYP
+528 
-534 KLVVINNPLRPYLTP
+534 
-549 KNCKDDGF
+549 KNCKDGGF
-557 EKIEAALNE
+557 EIIKAALAE

>member
-42 LDMIEAIRFRE
+42 LNMIEAIRFRE

-157 LVARRAYWDDLCF
+157 LVTRRAYWDDLCF
-170 EFGRIGWEK
+170 EFGRVSWEK

-229 SVLHYFLLERVY
+229 SVLNNFLLERVC
-241 LSEGQLTALLIAEL
+241 LSEGQLTALLTAEL

-261 VFCWDGGTNSAWTV
+261 VFCWDGGTNSAWTI

-285 NEIVTTLDIEK
+285 NEAVALGVEK

-327 LAEMLAEKD
+327 LAEKIEKNGYMRLEKLNA
-336 YAEAPENLV
+336 YADDIPFIEEFNKRTKN
-345 CPDERAVI
+345 PDHQLHTEI
-353 DAYNETAPDLRKIRC
+353 LPYPFI
-368 EGVPEP
+368 
-374 VQGDFFNAKVALLT
+374 GDVLGARVVLLMS
-388 LNPGWVEQTA
+388 NPGYKVSSNIEAHEKMSDEEKRFVIRAQT
-398 EVPGNAGTLKI
+398 
-409 MTPAQRRKFLRTKAD
+409 Q
-424 AMLLNGCSFPTEDE
+424 AMLLEDR
-438 DLLAIDTRYWNN
+438 AIFYSGPEYKLFNDEQDWYWAKKTRIIREAVP
-450 LLGYVLNRWP
+450 G
-460 DAPKYLT
+460 AETK
-467 IVQYLGYHSKKYG
+467 IAAVQLMAYHSRRYKPFPAKMGLLPSQEYT
-480 NISKRLVKSE
+480 KRLVKYLIDKKDVVFVYRGIKNKARWLDFVPELENATCVELSSSLNACLSE
-490 SGLLPTQEFAVRL
+490 
-503 VRYLMNKGV
+503 
-512 TIVICRSAR
+512 
-521 LWFNAVE
+521 
-528 GLESYP
+528 
-534 KLVVINNPLRPYLTP
+534 
-549 KNCKDDGF
+549 KNCKDGGF
-557 EKIEAALNE
+557 EKIKAALTE

>member
-42 LDMIEAIRFRE
+42 LNMIEAIRFRE

-65 PKFLYAAAEGSRIA
+65 PKFLYAAAEGSRMA
-79 RLEREFRHYLSRNG
+79 RLERGFLHYLSRNG

-114 MEADSVSAD
+114 MEDGSVSAD

-135 PVSKSLGDP
+135 PASKSLGDP

-170 EFGRIGWEK
+170 EFGRVSWEK

-241 LSEGQLTALLIAEL
+241 LSEGQLTALLTAEL

-285 NEIVTTLDIEK
+285 DEIITTLDIEK

-327 LAEMLAEKD
+327 LAEKIEKNGYMRLEKLNA
-336 YAEAPENLV
+336 YADDIPFIEEFNERTKNEPEYQLHTEILPYPFIGDV
-345 CPDERAVI
+345 L
-353 DAYNETAPDLRKIRC
+353 DAR
-368 EGVPEP
+368 V
-374 VQGDFFNAKVALLT
+374 VLLMS
-388 LNPGWVEQTA
+388 NPGYKVSSNIEAHEKMSDEEKRFVIRAQT
-398 EVPGNAGTLKI
+398 
-409 MTPAQRRKFLRTKAD
+409 Q
-424 AMLLNGCSFPTEDE
+424 AMLLEDR
-438 DLLAIDTRYWNN
+438 AIFYSGPEYKPFNDEQDWYWAKKTRIIREAVP
-450 LLGYVLNRWP
+450 G
-460 DAPKYLT
+460 AETK
-467 IVQYLGYHSKKYG
+467 IAAVQLMAYHSRKYKPFPEKMG
-480 NISKRLVKSE
+480 LLPSQEYTKRLVKYLIDKKDVVFVYRGIKNKARWLDFVPELENATCVELSSSLNACLSE
-490 SGLLPTQEFAVRL
+490 
-503 VRYLMNKGV
+503 
-512 TIVICRSAR
+512 
-521 LWFNAVE
+521 
-528 GLESYP
+528 
-534 KLVVINNPLRPYLTP
+534 
-549 KNCKDDGF
+549 KNCKDGGF
-557 EKIEAALNE
+557 EKIKAALTE

>member
-42 LDMIEAIRFRE
+42 LNMIEAIRFRE

-108 EWLRWW
+108 KWLRWW

-123 DLVVKKYRDEAT
+123 DFVVKKYRDEAT
-135 PVSKSLGDP
+135 PASKSLGDP

-170 EFGRIGWEK
+170 EFGRVSWEK

-229 SVLHYFLLERVY
+229 SVLHYFLLERVC
-241 LSEGQLTALLIAEL
+241 LSEGQLTALLTAEL

-261 VFCWDGGTNSAWTV
+261 VFCWDGGTNSAWTI

-285 NEIVTTLDIEK
+285 DEIITTLDIER

-327 LAEMLAEKD
+327 LAEKIEKNGYMRLEKLNA
-336 YAEAPENLV
+336 YADDIPFIEEFNERTKNEPEYQLHTEILPYPFIGDV
-345 CPDERAVI
+345 L
-353 DAYNETAPDLRKIRC
+353 DAR
-368 EGVPEP
+368 V
-374 VQGDFFNAKVALLT
+374 VLLMS
-388 LNPGWVEQTA
+388 NPGYKVSSNIEAHEKMSDEEKRFVIRAQT
-398 EVPGNAGTLKI
+398 
-409 MTPAQRRKFLRTKAD
+409 Q
-424 AMLLNGCSFPTEDE
+424 AMLLEDR
-438 DLLAIDTRYWNN
+438 AIFYSGPEYKPFNDEQDWYWAKKTRIIREAVP
-450 LLGYVLNRWP
+450 G
-460 DAPKYLT
+460 AETK
-467 IVQYLGYHSKKYG
+467 IAAVQLMAYHSRKYKPFPEKMG
-480 NISKRLVKSE
+480 LLPSQEYTKRLVKYLIDKKDVVFVYRGIKNKARWFDLVPELENATCVELSSSLNACLSE
-490 SGLLPTQEFAVRL
+490 
-503 VRYLMNKGV
+503 
-512 TIVICRSAR
+512 
-521 LWFNAVE
+521 
-528 GLESYP
+528 
-534 KLVVINNPLRPYLTP
+534 
-549 KNCKDDGF
+549 KNCKDGGF
-557 EKIEAALNE
+557 EKIKAALTE

>member
-42 LDMIEAIRFRE
+42 LNMIEAIRFRE

-114 MEADSVSAD
+114 MEADSVSTD

-170 EFGRIGWEK
+170 EFGRVSWEK

-229 SVLHYFLLERVY
+229 SVLHYFLLEKAC
-241 LSEGQLTALLIAEL
+241 LSESRLTALLTAEL

-285 NEIVTTLDIEK
+285 DEIVTALDIEK

-327 LAEMLAEKD
+327 LAEKIEKNGYMRLEKLNA
-336 YAEAPENLV
+336 YADDIPFIEEFNERTKNEPEYQLHTEIL
-345 CPDERAVI
+345 PYPFI
-353 DAYNETAPDLRKIRC
+353 
-368 EGVPEP
+368 
-374 VQGDFFNAKVALLT
+374 GDVLGARVVLLMS
-388 LNPGWVEQTA
+388 NPGYKVSSNIEAHEKMSDEEKRFVIRAQT
-398 EVPGNAGTLKI
+398 
-409 MTPAQRRKFLRTKAD
+409 Q
-424 AMLLNGCSFPTEDE
+424 AMLLEDR
-438 DLLAIDTRYWNN
+438 AIFYSGPEYKPFNEEQDWYWAKKTRIIREAVP
-450 LLGYVLNRWP
+450 G
-460 DAPKYLT
+460 AETK
-467 IVQYLGYHSKKYG
+467 IAAVQLMAYHSRRYKPFPAKMGLLPSQEYT
-480 NISKRLVKSE
+480 KRLVKYLIDKKDVVFVYRGIKNKARWLDFVPELENATCVELSSSLNACLSE
-490 SGLLPTQEFAVRL
+490 
-503 VRYLMNKGV
+503 
-512 TIVICRSAR
+512 
-521 LWFNAVE
+521 
-528 GLESYP
+528 
-534 KLVVINNPLRPYLTP
+534 
-549 KNCKDDGF
+549 KNCKDGGF
-557 EKIEAALNE
+557 EKIKAALTE

>member
-1 MEKSELST
+1 
-9 RDRMC
+9 MC

-42 LDMIEAIRFRE
+42 LNMIEAIRFRE

-108 EWLRWW
+108 EWLQWW

-157 LVARRAYWDDLCF
+157 LVTRRAYWDDLCF

-229 SVLHYFLLERVY
+229 SVLHYFLLERVC
-241 LSEGQLTALLIAEL
+241 LSESRLTALLTAEL

-261 VFCWDGGTNSAWTV
+261 VFCWDGGTNSAWTIR
-275 GIDYRGEEKM
+275 IDYRGEEKM
-285 NEIVTTLDIEK
+285 DEIVTALDIEK

-319 LKENPWRV
+319 LKETPWRV
-327 LAEMLAEKD
+327 LAEKIEKNGYMRLEKLNA
-336 YAEAPENLV
+336 YADDIPFIEEFNERTKNEPEYQLHTEIL
-345 CPDERAVI
+345 PYPFI
-353 DAYNETAPDLRKIRC
+353 
-368 EGVPEP
+368 
-374 VQGDFFNAKVALLT
+374 GDVLGARVVLLMS
-388 LNPGWVEQTA
+388 NPGYKVSSNIEAHEKMSDEEKRFVIRAQT
-398 EVPGNAGTLKI
+398 
-409 MTPAQRRKFLRTKAD
+409 Q
-424 AMLLNGCSFPTEDE
+424 AMLLEDR
-438 DLLAIDTRYWNN
+438 AIFYSGPEYKPFNDEQDWYWAKKTRIIREAVP
-450 LLGYVLNRWP
+450 G
-460 DAPKYLT
+460 AETK
-467 IVQYLGYHSKKYG
+467 IAAVQLMAYHSRRYKPFPAKMGLLPSQEYT
-480 NISKRLVKSE
+480 KRLVKYLIDKKDVVFVYRGIKNKARWLDFVPELENATCVELSSSLNACLSE
-490 SGLLPTQEFAVRL
+490 
-503 VRYLMNKGV
+503 
-512 TIVICRSAR
+512 
-521 LWFNAVE
+521 
-528 GLESYP
+528 
-534 KLVVINNPLRPYLTP
+534 
-549 KNCKDDGF
+549 KNCKDGGF
-557 EKIEAALNE
+557 EKIKAALTE

>member
-1 MEKSELST
+1 
-9 RDRMC
+9 MC

-42 LDMIEAIRFRE
+42 LNMIEAIRFRE

-114 MEADSVSAD
+114 MEDGSVSAD

-135 PVSKSLGDP
+135 PASKSLGDP

-170 EFGRIGWEK
+170 EFGRVSWEK

-229 SVLHYFLLERVY
+229 SVLNNFLLERVC
-241 LSEGQLTALLIAEL
+241 LSEVRLTALLTAEL

-261 VFCWDGGTNSAWTV
+261 VFRWDGGTNSAWTI

-285 NEIVTTLDIEK
+285 DEIITTLDIER

-327 LAEMLAEKD
+327 LAEKIEKNGYMRLEKLNA
-336 YAEAPENLV
+336 YADDIPFIEEFNERTKNEPEYQLHTEIL
-345 CPDERAVI
+345 PYPFI
-353 DAYNETAPDLRKIRC
+353 
-368 EGVPEP
+368 
-374 VQGDFFNAKVALLT
+374 GDVLGARVVLLMS
-388 LNPGWVEQTA
+388 NPGYKVSSNIEAHEKMSDEEKRFVIRAQT
-398 EVPGNAGTLKI
+398 
-409 MTPAQRRKFLRTKAD
+409 Q
-424 AMLLNGCSFPTEDE
+424 AMLLEDR
-438 DLLAIDTRYWNN
+438 AIFYSGPEYKPFNDEQDWYWAKKTRIIREAVP
-450 LLGYVLNRWP
+450 G
-460 DAPKYLT
+460 AETK
-467 IVQYLGYHSKKYG
+467 IAAVQLMAYHSRRYKPFPAKMGLLPSQEYT
-480 NISKRLVKSE
+480 KRLVKYLIDKKDVVFVYRGIKNKARWLDFVPELENATCVELSSSLNACLSE
-490 SGLLPTQEFAVRL
+490 
-503 VRYLMNKGV
+503 
-512 TIVICRSAR
+512 
-521 LWFNAVE
+521 
-528 GLESYP
+528 
-534 KLVVINNPLRPYLTP
+534 
-549 KNCKDDGF
+549 KNCKDGGF
-557 EKIEAALNE
+557 EKIKAALTE

>member
-1 MEKSELST
+1 
-9 RDRMC
+9 MC

-108 EWLRWW
+108 EWLQRW

-170 EFGRIGWEK
+170 EFGRVSWEK

-229 SVLHYFLLERVY
+229 SVLNNFLLERVC
-241 LSEGQLTALLIAEL
+241 LSESRLTALLTAEL

-261 VFCWDGGTNSAWTV
+261 VFRWDGGTNSAWTV

-285 NEIVTTLDIEK
+285 DEIVTALDIEK

-319 LKENPWRV
+319 LKENPWREV
-327 LAEMLAEKD
+327 AEKIEKNGYMRLEKLNA
-336 YAEAPENLV
+336 YADDIPFIEEFNKRTKN
-345 CPDERAVI
+345 PDHQLHTEI
-353 DAYNETAPDLRKIRC
+353 LPYPFI
-368 EGVPEP
+368 
-374 VQGDFFNAKVALLT
+374 GDVLGARVVLLMS
-388 LNPGWVEQTA
+388 NPGYKVSSNIEAHEKMSDEEKRFVIRAQT
-398 EVPGNAGTLKI
+398 
-409 MTPAQRRKFLRTKAD
+409 Q
-424 AMLLNGCSFPTEDE
+424 AMLLEDR
-438 DLLAIDTRYWNN
+438 AIFYSGPEYKPFNDEQDWYWAKKTRIIREAVP
-450 LLGYVLNRWP
+450 G
-460 DAPKYLT
+460 AETK
-467 IVQYLGYHSKKYG
+467 IAAVQLMAYHSRKYKPFPAKMG
-480 NISKRLVKSE
+480 LLPSQEYTKRLVK
-490 SGLLPTQEFAVRL
+490 
-503 VRYLMNKGV
+503 YLIDKN
-512 TIVICRSAR
+512 VIFVYARSKAQW
-521 LWFNAVE
+521 LDFVP
-528 GLESYP
+528 GLENATCVELSSIRNAC
-534 KLVVINNPLRPYLTP
+534 LSE
-549 KNCKDDGF
+549 KNCKDGGF
-557 EKIEAALNE
+557 EKIKAALTE

>member
-34 PFRGEFPL
+34 PFRGKFPL
-42 LDMIEAIRFRE
+42 LDMIETIRFRE

-79 RLEREFRHYLSRNG
+79 RLEREFRYYLSRNG

-157 LVARRAYWDDLCF
+157 LVTRRAYWDDLCF
-170 EFGRIGWEK
+170 EFGRISWEK

-229 SVLHYFLLERVY
+229 SVLHYFLLERIC
-241 LSEGQLTALLIAEL
+241 LSENRLTALLTAEL

-285 NEIVTTLDIEK
+285 NEAVALGVEK

-327 LAEMLAEKD
+327 LAEKIEKNGYMRLEKLNA
-336 YAEAPENLV
+336 YADDIPFIEEFNERTKN
-345 CPDERAVI
+345 PDHQLHTEI
-353 DAYNETAPDLRKIRC
+353 LPYPFI
-368 EGVPEP
+368 
-374 VQGDFFNAKVALLT
+374 GDVLGARVVLLMS
-388 LNPGWVEQTA
+388 NPGYKVSSNIEAHEKMSDEEKRFVIRAQT
-398 EVPGNAGTLKI
+398 
-409 MTPAQRRKFLRTKAD
+409 Q
-424 AMLLNGCSFPTEDE
+424 AMLLEDR
-438 DLLAIDTRYWNN
+438 AIFYSGPEYKPFNDEQDWYWAKKTRIIREAVP
-450 LLGYVLNRWP
+450 G
-460 DAPKYLT
+460 AETK
-467 IVQYLGYHSKKYG
+467 IAAVQLMAYHSRRYKPFPAKMGLLPSQEYT
-480 NISKRLVKSE
+480 KRLVKYLIDKKDVVFVYRGIKNKARWLDFVPELENATCVELSSSLNACLSE
-490 SGLLPTQEFAVRL
+490 
-503 VRYLMNKGV
+503 
-512 TIVICRSAR
+512 
-521 LWFNAVE
+521 
-528 GLESYP
+528 
-534 KLVVINNPLRPYLTP
+534 
-549 KNCKDDGF
+549 KNCKDGGF
-557 EKIEAALNE
+557 EKIKAALTE

>member
-79 RLEREFRHYLSRNG
+79 RLERECQHYLSRNG

-108 EWLRWW
+108 EWLQRW

-241 LSEGQLTALLIAEL
+241 LSEGQLTALLTAEL

-285 NEIVTTLDIEK
+285 DEIITTLDIEK

-327 LAEMLAEKD
+327 LAEKIEKNGYMRLEKLNA
-336 YAEAPENLV
+336 YADDIPFIEEFNERTKNEPEYQLHTEILPYPFIGDV
-345 CPDERAVI
+345 L
-353 DAYNETAPDLRKIRC
+353 DAR
-368 EGVPEP
+368 V
-374 VQGDFFNAKVALLT
+374 VLLMS
-388 LNPGWVEQTA
+388 NPGYKVSSNIEAHEKMSDEEKRFVIRAQT
-398 EVPGNAGTLKI
+398 
-409 MTPAQRRKFLRTKAD
+409 Q
-424 AMLLNGCSFPTEDE
+424 AMLLEDR
-438 DLLAIDTRYWNN
+438 AIFYSGPEYKPFNDEQDWYWAKKTRIIREAVP
-450 LLGYVLNRWP
+450 G
-460 DAPKYLT
+460 AETK
-467 IVQYLGYHSKKYG
+467 IAAVQLMAYHSRKYKPFPAKMG
-480 NISKRLVKSE
+480 LLPSQEYTKRLVKYLIDKNVIFVYARSKAQWLDFVPELENATCVELSSIRNACLSE
-490 SGLLPTQEFAVRL
+490 
-503 VRYLMNKGV
+503 
-512 TIVICRSAR
+512 
-521 LWFNAVE
+521 
-528 GLESYP
+528 
-534 KLVVINNPLRPYLTP
+534 
-549 KNCKDDGF
+549 KNCKDGGF
-557 EKIEAALNE
+557 EIIKTALTE

>member
-1 MEKSELST
+1 MEKSGLST

-65 PKFLYAAAEGSRIA
+65 PKFLYAAAEGSRMA
-79 RLEREFRHYLSRNG
+79 RLERGFLHYLSRNG

-114 MEADSVSAD
+114 MEDGSVSAD

-135 PVSKSLGDP
+135 PASKSLGDP

-170 EFGRIGWEK
+170 EFGRVSWEK

-229 SVLHYFLLERVY
+229 SVLNNFLLERVC
-241 LSEGQLTALLIAEL
+241 LSESRLTALLTAEL

-261 VFCWDGGTNSAWTV
+261 VFRWDGGTNSAWTV

-285 NEIVTTLDIEK
+285 DEIITTLDIEK

-327 LAEMLAEKD
+327 LAEKIEKNGYMRLEKLNA
-336 YAEAPENLV
+336 YADDIPFIEEFNERTKNEPEYQLHTEILPYPFIGDV
-345 CPDERAVI
+345 L
-353 DAYNETAPDLRKIRC
+353 DAR
-368 EGVPEP
+368 V
-374 VQGDFFNAKVALLT
+374 VLLMS
-388 LNPGWVEQTA
+388 NPGYKVSSNIEAHEKMSDEEKRFVIRAQT
-398 EVPGNAGTLKI
+398 
-409 MTPAQRRKFLRTKAD
+409 Q
-424 AMLLNGCSFPTEDE
+424 AMLLEDR
-438 DLLAIDTRYWNN
+438 AIFYSGPEYKPFNEEQDWYWAKKTRIIREAVP
-450 LLGYVLNRWP
+450 G
-460 DAPKYLT
+460 AETK
-467 IVQYLGYHSKKYG
+467 IAAVQLMAYHSRKYKPFPAKMG
-480 NISKRLVKSE
+480 LLPSQEYTKRLVKYLIAKDVVFVYRGSKNKARWFDLVTELENATCVELSSIRNACLSE
-490 SGLLPTQEFAVRL
+490 
-503 VRYLMNKGV
+503 
-512 TIVICRSAR
+512 
-521 LWFNAVE
+521 
-528 GLESYP
+528 
-534 KLVVINNPLRPYLTP
+534 
-549 KNCKDDGF
+549 KNCKDGGF
-557 EKIEAALNE
+557 EKIKAALTE

>member
-42 LDMIEAIRFRE
+42 LNMIEAIRFRE

-79 RLEREFRHYLSRNG
+79 RLEREFQHYLSRNG

-108 EWLRWW
+108 EWLQRW

-157 LVARRAYWDDLCF
+157 LVTRRAYWDDLCF
-170 EFGRIGWEK
+170 EFGRVSWEK

-229 SVLHYFLLERVY
+229 SVLNNFLLERVC
-241 LSEGQLTALLIAEL
+241 LSEGQLTALLTAEL

-261 VFCWDGGTNSAWTV
+261 VFCWDGGTNSAWTI

-285 NEIVTTLDIEK
+285 DEIITTLDIEK

-327 LAEMLAEKD
+327 LAEKIEKNGYMRLEKLNA
-336 YAEAPENLV
+336 YADDIPFIEEFNERTKNEPEYQLHTEILPYPFIGDV
-345 CPDERAVI
+345 L
-353 DAYNETAPDLRKIRC
+353 DAR
-368 EGVPEP
+368 V
-374 VQGDFFNAKVALLT
+374 VLLMS
-388 LNPGWVEQTA
+388 NPGYKVSSNIEAHEKMSDEEKRFVIRAQT
-398 EVPGNAGTLKI
+398 
-409 MTPAQRRKFLRTKAD
+409 Q
-424 AMLLNGCSFPTEDE
+424 AMLLEDR
-438 DLLAIDTRYWNN
+438 AIFYSGPEYKPFNDEQDWYWAKKTRIIREAVP
-450 LLGYVLNRWP
+450 G
-460 DAPKYLT
+460 AETK
-467 IVQYLGYHSKKYG
+467 IAAVQLMAYHSRKYKPFPAKMG
-480 NISKRLVKSE
+480 LLPSQEYTKRLVKYLIDKNVIFVYARSKAQWLDFVPELENATCVELSSIRNACLSE
-490 SGLLPTQEFAVRL
+490 
-503 VRYLMNKGV
+503 
-512 TIVICRSAR
+512 
-521 LWFNAVE
+521 
-528 GLESYP
+528 
-534 KLVVINNPLRPYLTP
+534 
-549 KNCKDDGF
+549 KNCKDGGF
-557 EKIEAALNE
+557 EIIKAALAE

>member
-42 LDMIEAIRFRE
+42 LNMIEAIRFRE

-108 EWLRWW
+108 EWLQRW

-135 PVSKSLGDP
+135 PASKSLGDP

-170 EFGRIGWEK
+170 EFGRVSWEK

-215 LAYYI
+215 LAYYV

-241 LSEGQLTALLIAEL
+241 LSEGQLTALLTAEL

-261 VFCWDGGTNSAWTV
+261 VFCWDGGTNSAWTI

-285 NEIVTTLDIEK
+285 DEIITTLDIER

-327 LAEMLAEKD
+327 LAEKIEKNGYMRLEKLNA
-336 YAEAPENLV
+336 YADDIPFIEEFNERTKNEPEYQLHTEILPYPFIGDV
-345 CPDERAVI
+345 L
-353 DAYNETAPDLRKIRC
+353 DAR
-368 EGVPEP
+368 V
-374 VQGDFFNAKVALLT
+374 VLLMS
-388 LNPGWVEQTA
+388 NPGYKVSSNIEAHEKMSDEEKRFVIRAQT
-398 EVPGNAGTLKI
+398 
-409 MTPAQRRKFLRTKAD
+409 Q
-424 AMLLNGCSFPTEDE
+424 AMLLEDR
-438 DLLAIDTRYWNN
+438 AIFYSGPEYKPFNDEQDWYWAKKTRIIREAVP
-450 LLGYVLNRWP
+450 G
-460 DAPKYLT
+460 AETK
-467 IVQYLGYHSKKYG
+467 IAAVQLMAYHSRKYKPFPAKMG
-480 NISKRLVKSE
+480 LLPSQEYTKRLVKYLIDKNVIFVYARSKAQWLDFVPELENATCVELSSIRNACLSE
-490 SGLLPTQEFAVRL
+490 
-503 VRYLMNKGV
+503 
-512 TIVICRSAR
+512 
-521 LWFNAVE
+521 
-528 GLESYP
+528 
-534 KLVVINNPLRPYLTP
+534 
-549 KNCKDDGF
+549 KNCKDGGF
-557 EKIEAALNE
+557 EIIKAALAE

>member
-14 SVAGGMAGLLV
+14 SVAGGMASQLV
-25 DREIPSRLI
+25 DREIPSQLI
-34 PFRGEFPL
+34 PFCGEFPL
-42 LDMIEAIRFRE
+42 LDMIEARRFRE
-53 AIRSTMW
+53 AICSTMW

-65 PKFLYAAAEGSRIA
+65 PKFLYAAAEGSRMA
-79 RLEREFRHYLSRNG
+79 RLERGFLHYLSRNG

-114 MEADSVSAD
+114 MEDGSVSAD

-135 PVSKSLGDP
+135 PASKSLGDP

-170 EFGRIGWEK
+170 EFGRVSWEK

-229 SVLHYFLLERVY
+229 SVLNNFLLERVC
-241 LSEGQLTALLIAEL
+241 LSESRLTALLTAEL

-261 VFCWDGGTNSAWTV
+261 VFRWDGGTNSAWTV

-285 NEIVTTLDIEK
+285 DEIVTALDIEK

-309 PFIMETKETL
+309 PLVLIYKVTVKGRKLLRPLCLPCTL
-319 LKENPWRV
+319 LWFRLGIFSRFLE
-327 LAEMLAEKD
+327 LTLCSETISDALS
-336 YAEAPENLV
+336 V
-345 CPDERAVI
+345 CDS
-353 DAYNETAPDLRKIRC
+353 LRKHPMV
-368 EGVPEP
+368 G
-374 VQGDFFNAKVALLT
+374 KVAFT
-388 LNPGWVEQTA
+388 YR
-398 EVPGNAGTLKI
+398 I
-409 MTPAQRRKFLRTKAD
+409 R
-424 AMLLNGCSFPTEDE
+424 SFE
-438 DLLAIDTRYWNN
+438 
-450 LLGYVLNRWP
+450 
-460 DAPKYLT
+460 
-467 IVQYLGYHSKKYG
+467 
-480 NISKRLVKSE
+480 
-490 SGLLPTQEFAVRL
+490 LPSSL
-503 VRYLMNKGV
+503 SHIIHG
-512 TIVICRSAR
+512 
-521 LWFNAVE
+521 
-528 GLESYP
+528 
-534 KLVVINNPLRPYLTP
+534 INHR
-549 KNCKDDGF
+549 
-557 EKIEAALNE
+557 IEL